1 MTLTTFDIESASRIA
16 GVVRAVEG
24 EPQRTRPLVFD
35 GLGQSSAKKVF
46 RVGTFTGAWA
56 KSATKAVTVSGGRTV
71 SAKNLFAEIA
81 SNTAARNCAIARD
94 GTAWYV
100 IAAEC

>member
-1 MTLTTFDIESASRIA
+1 MTLTTFDLESASRIA

-24 EPQRTRPLVFD
+24 EPQRTRPLLFD
-35 GLGQSSAKKVF
+35 SPGQSAKKVF

-56 KSATKAVTVSGGRTV
+56 KSATKVVTVSGGRTV
-71 SAKNLFAEIA
+71 SATNLFAEIA